1 MGYAT
6 ELLRAIRAH
15 GTTSQIVVDIKDKR
29 IAELEQELATAKKA
43 LEDTTADYL
52 SLLDI
57 NKTMEEWNVHCKAE
71 LNAYKRKERLL
82 MERDD
87 G

>member
-1 MGYAT
+1 MSN
-6 ELLRAIRAH
+6 EEQLPLPEE
-15 GTTSQIVVDIKDKR
+15 DKDKR

-57 NKTMEEWNVHCKAE
+57 NKTMEGWLVHCKAE
-71 LNAYKRKERLL
+71 LNAYKRKEQLPPNG
-82 MERDD
+82 E